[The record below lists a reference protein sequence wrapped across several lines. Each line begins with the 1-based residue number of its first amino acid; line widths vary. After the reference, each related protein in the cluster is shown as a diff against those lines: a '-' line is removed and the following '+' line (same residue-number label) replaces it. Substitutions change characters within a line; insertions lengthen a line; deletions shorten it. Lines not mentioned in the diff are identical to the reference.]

1 LRSEN
6 RRRKI
11 SINKKAYYCMKKI
24 GNVQHRKHR
33 NGKYRY
39 KLFKMCL
46 IEISVGKSSEQR

>member
-1 LRSEN
+1 
-6 RRRKI
+6 
-11 SINKKAYYCMKKI
+11 MKKI